1 MLLGIHK
8 FFLILFCATALI
20 SILSGTVFV
29 IVSLF
34 SPCSDNA
41 ECPCRPARNRKR
53 KIILSILCFIH
64 IGVLVGGIAYG
75 CHFFRVHKDHNLYT
89 AYAHEI
95 AEELPT
101 KHIDIPMT
109 SSETILSWRNSSKED
124 ILIVSIHIMQT
135 HGATQ
140 KEITEIL
147 TEKFGLTEEEAE
159 KLIEKSLQTNTL

>member
-1 MLLGIHK
+1 M
-8 FFLILFCATALI
+8 
-20 SILSGTVFV
+20 
-29 IVSLF
+29 
-34 SPCSDNA
+34 
-41 ECPCRPARNRKR
+41 
-53 KIILSILCFIH
+53 
-64 IGVLVGGIAYG
+64 VGGIAYD

-140 KEITEIL
+140 KEITEML